1 MHRFLGLPVGH
12 SWAPGEGL
20 TVAEQIALIMSWLV
34 SSWLGLIVLL
44 AALVF
49 LTLSVFRALR
59 FLRSRRLRRR
69 KAAAKAE
76 APVSLTRLRLSRM
89 PPKAEDDDDEDED
102 DGEDEDDEDEAGGRP
117 DRGLRARPR
126 A

>member
-1 MHRFLGLPVGH
+1 MRRFLGLPVGR

-20 TVAEQIALIMSWLV
+20 TVDEQIALIMSWLV

-49 LTLSVFRALR
+49 PTRSVFRALR
-59 FLRSRRLRRR
+59 VLRSRRLRRR

-89 PPKAEDDDDEDED
+89 PPKAEDGEDEDDDEDED
-102 DGEDEDDEDEAGGRP
+102 DEDEDQAGGRP
-117 DRGLRARPR
+117 DRGLRARLR